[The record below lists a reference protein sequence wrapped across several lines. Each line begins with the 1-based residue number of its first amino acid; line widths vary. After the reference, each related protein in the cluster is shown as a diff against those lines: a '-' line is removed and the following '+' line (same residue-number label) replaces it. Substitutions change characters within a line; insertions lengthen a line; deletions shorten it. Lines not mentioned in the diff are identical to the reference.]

1 MARAMAPPMTQ
12 RRKSIRRH
20 LLIYAAITPYVVIAV
35 FPIYWMAI
43 TAFKQD
49 PDLYRMEHFPFW
61 FNLAPTLRNFKI
73 LFYQTH
79 YGDWIWNTFTISAL
93 VALITLVTAVP
104 AGYALARLKLPGAE
118 NSGIAIFLT
127 YLVPPIILFL
137 PLSRIVAELGLQ
149 DSWWALVV
157 VYPTFTIPFCTW
169 LLMGF
174 FKTVPM
180 EIEEAARVD
189 GCGQAGAF
197 LRVILPISLPGVLTS
212 VIFAFTLSMQDFLY
226 GLAFVSP
233 GDQKPVPVGVPTEL
247 IRGDVYYWGSLM
259 GAALLVGLPVA
270 ILYNFFLDRFIQGIT
285 GGIGKCAPREFER
298 RLCRHNRFLGGG
310 RASASRR
317 LAPPVG
323 RGAKP
328 PSEDLFGVRADD
340 GIGSAGV
347 ADVEDEVLHG
357 LVGPVEGVV
366 PPAAVVH
373 VGLAGRVILRA
384 RDADRPRLVLGG
396 EDTLD
401 DVDEGGHAEL
411 QPPRV
416 ATWLQLDRLAG
427 EQDRRVDGGA
437 EASERGDEVSRL
449 DALRRLRVRRRLL
462 GVRGREEGEDERH
475 HETEREPDDHGST
488 P

>member
-1 MARAMAPPMTQ
+1 MATRLMAPPMTQ

-20 LLIYAAITPYVVIAV
+20 LLIYAALTPYVVIAV

-73 LFYQTH
+73 LFYQTN
-79 YGDWIWNTFTISAL
+79 YGSWIWNTFTISGW

-104 AGYALARLKLPGAE
+104 AGYALARLRLPGAE
-118 NSGIAIFLT
+118 NTGIAIFLT

-137 PLSRIVAELGLQ
+137 PLSRVVAELGLQ
-149 DSWWALVV
+149 DSWWALVL

-247 IRGDVYYWGSLM
+247 IRGDIYYWGSIM

-285 GGIGKCAPREFER
+285 GGIGK
-298 RLCRHNRFLGGG
+298 
-310 RASASRR
+310 
-317 LAPPVG
+317 
-323 RGAKP
+323 
-328 PSEDLFGVRADD
+328 
-340 GIGSAGV
+340 
-347 ADVEDEVLHG
+347 
-357 LVGPVEGVV
+357 
-366 PPAAVVH
+366 
-373 VGLAGRVILRA
+373 
-384 RDADRPRLVLGG
+384 
-396 EDTLD
+396 
-401 DVDEGGHAEL
+401 
-411 QPPRV
+411 
-416 ATWLQLDRLAG
+416 
-427 EQDRRVDGGA
+427 
-437 EASERGDEVSRL
+437 
-449 DALRRLRVRRRLL
+449 
-462 GVRGREEGEDERH
+462 
-475 HETEREPDDHGST
+475 
-488 P
+488 

>member
-1 MARAMAPPMTQ
+1 MAAAMAPPMTQ

-79 YGDWIWNTFTISAL
+79 YGDWIWNTFTISAW
-93 VALITLVTAVP
+93 VALITVVTAVP

-118 NSGIAIFLT
+118 NTGIAIFLT

-247 IRGDVYYWGSLM
+247 IRGDIYYWGSLM
-259 GAALLVGLPVA
+259 GAALLG
-270 ILYNFFLDRFIQGIT
+270 RFE
-285 GGIGKCAPREFER
+285 A
-298 RLCRHNRFLGGG
+298 
-310 RASASRR
+310 
-317 LAPPVG
+317 
-323 RGAKP
+323 
-328 PSEDLFGVRADD
+328 
-340 GIGSAGV
+340 
-347 ADVEDEVLHG
+347 
-357 LVGPVEGVV
+357 VGP
-366 PPAAVVH
+366 PPAVVH
-373 VGLAGRVILRA
+373 VGLAGRVMLRA

-416 ATWLQLDRLAG
+416 ATRLQLDRLAG